1 MRACGSNAGVPL
13 IALIFPVT
21 ALALTDFLQGRN
33 KLERADIF
41 GVLVAKLIF
50 NAQTKRR
57 AVVDRHGP
65 VVQLVGEN
73 RLRMNGVD
81 EIDAFIIIVAVA
93 VGIHT
98 AKNHILGLGQRL
110 DSIHDLFQA
119 YAFPLTDD
127 APTFDAIVTRDL
139 GARWHGFQFSER
151 ETRRLFNQA
160 GDLEPPFGPLILRI
174 GSIVHRNRRRIA
186 VGAKRWRD
194 LLIGKFLS
202 ELGATREQ
210 TLHAAIA
217 AFGGFENRLHSV
229 VAAETVKDPLASAQN
244 QQARAME
251 STKEQITP
259 RQFRISVRH
268 LSLPPFLSKR
278 R

>member
-1 MRACGSNAGVPL
+1 
-13 IALIFPVT
+13 
-21 ALALTDFLQGRN
+21 
-33 KLERADIF
+33 
-41 GVLVAKLIF
+41 
-50 NAQTKRR
+50 
-57 AVVDRHGP
+57 
-65 VVQLVGEN
+65 
-73 RLRMNGVD
+73 MNGVD
-81 EIDAFIIIVAVA
+81 EIDAFKIIVAVA
-93 VGIHT
+93 VSVH
-98 AKNHILGLGQRL
+98 AAENNILGLGHRL
-110 DSIHDLFQA
+110 DSIHNLFQA
-119 YAFPLTDD
+119 HPFPFADD
-127 APTFDAIVTRDL
+127 TPTFDAIVACDL
-139 GARWHGFQFSER
+139 RARGHGFQISER

-160 GDLEPPFGPLILRI
+160 GDLEAPFGPLILRI

-202 ELGATREQ
+202 ELGATSEQ
-210 TLHAAIA
+210 TLHPAIA